1 MANKRPVEERKQYCS
16 NKEMIA
22 ELQKF
27 KDTNIMSNELGKMFM
42 DIANKLGGHTNFR
55 YYNNNVKDELISAAI
70 HRMVANAHKF
80 DLLRPGGNAFAYFT
94 QVAWNAFVF
103 ACKKHY
109 KHINLKQKIATEYL
123 SQLEGSEGLSD
134 CNYLRKQ
141 LSEMIE
147 NGSDYSVHE

>member
-1 MANKRPVEERKQYCS
+1 MADKRPPEPRKQYCS

-22 ELQKF
+22 ELVKF
-27 KDTNIMSNELGKMFM
+27 KETGIMSNELGKMFM

-55 YYNNNVKDELISAAI
+55 YYNNNIKDELISAAI
-70 HRMVANAHKF
+70 HRLVANAHKF
-80 DLLRPGGNAFAYFT
+80 DLERANGNAFAYFT

-109 KHINLKQKIATEYL
+109 KHTNLKQKIAGEYL
-123 SQLEGSEGLSD
+123 NQLEGSELGD

-141 LSEMIE
+141 LNEMLE
-147 NGSDYSVHE
+147 NND